1 MLNDG
6 PPVEPR
12 PSAAV
17 IVVQG
22 RSPWRVLMMRRP
34 GGAEFAPD
42 AYVYPGGSVHAE
54 DAGFADPSRAT
65 AARELFEEVGLLLA
79 RGPRGFA
86 RDRDCNQVRARMAQ
100 GQGFAE
106 ALGGC
111 RLQLAPERLV
121 YLTRWIT
128 PPQLRRRFDT
138 RFYIARLPAGQ
149 TIEPQVGEVVDWL
162 WVDPAEAL
170 RGGTVGMVHAT
181 RRILEFIAG
190 QSDVSRLIARLRRRR
205 TQDPPVRPELLLTE
219 TGWTVVEPLW
229 RGSGLGRAQR
239 QSSRQRS

>member
-1 MLNDG
+1 
-6 PPVEPR
+6 
-12 PSAAV
+12 
-17 IVVQG
+17 
-22 RSPWRVLMMRRP
+22 MMRRP

-54 DAGFADPSRAT
+54 DSAFADPSRAT

-86 RDRDCNQVRARMAQ
+86 RDRDCRQVRALLAEAR
-100 GQGFAE
+100 GFAG
-106 ALGGC
+106 ALADC
-111 RLQLAPERLV
+111 RLRLAPERLV

-138 RFYIARLPAGQ
+138 RFYIARRPAGQ
-149 TIEPQVGEVVDWL
+149 TIEPQAGEVVDWL

-170 RGGTVGMVHAT
+170 KGGVGMVHAT
-181 RRILEFIAG
+181 RRILEFIAAEP
-190 QSDVSRLIARLRRRR
+190 DVSRLIARLRRRR
-205 TQDPPVRPELLLTE
+205 TQDPPVRPELRLTE
-219 TGWTVVEPLW
+219 TGWRVVEPLW
-229 RGSGLGRAQR
+229 RGSAQR